1 MLLCR
6 EQLYLAP
13 NRTIARPSKT
23 QGRATQAIPSSIHP
37 GRANPTR
44 SLGDRLVVG
53 LNSNASVRLL
63 KGPTRPI
70 VPVEERREMLLAL
83 DSVDQVIVFDEPTP
97 LLLIEA
103 LRPDVLVKG
112 PDYAGRECCGATLV
126 ESYGGRV
133 VIPNWP
139 VIQSSTR
146 IVERILAQGAAR

>member
-1 MLLCR
+1 MTTVFTNGCFDLLHVGHVR
-6 EQLYLAP
+6 LLAF
-13 NRTIARPSKT
+13 A
-23 QGRATQAIPSSIHP
+23 
-37 GRANPTR
+37 R

-53 LNSNASVRLL
+53 INSDASVRSL

-70 VPVEERREMLLAL
+70 VPADERRELLLAL
-83 DSVDQVIVFDEPTP
+83 DSVDQVIVFEEPTP
-97 LLLIEA
+97 LLLIES
-103 LRPDVLVKG
+103 LRPEVLVKG

-139 VIQSSTR
+139 VSQSSTR